1 MKKNKKKKRY
11 QLNARRFF
19 TVLFSFAVVLFGIY
33 LLIRWITRPANDL
46 ITLHFDFV
54 PITSSHRGV
63 IFRHETLN
71 NTLNSGV
78 FSSDIEQADRVKNTQ
93 LVGSLSVQNAGRNEG
108 NQGKVGNFLLD
119 ESNLNEE
126 ANEVYQLLLEAL
138 KERDFISSGFLKEE
152 LESKLQRMKKL
163 HDENSQNAFELKQN
177 QNKNV
182 GDAAAQVGQLLN
194 LYTNEAG
201 VISFLI
207 DSLEQDVNY
216 NNRYKIDYEKI
227 WNSEVK
233 VIDTRGRSVQVGEPV
248 FKIIKPS
255 VWYIAC
261 KIPREH
267 LKLYKQKSKV
277 FLVSDD
283 KKIETT
289 IYEVFD
295 AHHYAVAILKVN
307 NQLPMLFESRIVD
320 ITLIRNEVRGL
331 PIPKTAI
338 IKRGNELGVYALDI
352 DSRLKYVPID
362 VIEDDGE
369 RYIVQEG
376 TIHKKGTN
384 DEIKIIQTVKNGDRI
399 IDNASEHKEGEF
411 IDHVKK

>member
-1 MKKNKKKKRY
+1 MKKHKKKKKY
-11 QLNARRFF
+11 QLNAGRFF
-19 TVLFSFAVVLFGIY
+19 AVLFSFVAVLFGIY
-33 LLIRWITRPANDL
+33 LLVKWITRPASDL

-63 IFRHETLN
+63 VFRHETLN
-71 NTLNSGV
+71 TTLNSGV
-78 FSSDIEQADRVKNTQ
+78 FSSDIGQADRVKNTQ
-93 LVGSLSVQNAGRNEG
+93 LIGTLSVQNVGQNEAL
-108 NQGKVGNFLLD
+108 QGVNRDFLLD

-126 ANEVYQLLLEAL
+126 ADEVYHLLLNAV
-138 KERDFISSGFLKEE
+138 KERDFISSSFLKEE

-163 HDENSQNAFELKQN
+163 HEENSQNAFELKQSQN
-177 QNKNV
+177 QNV
-182 GDAAAQVGQLLN
+182 GDAAAKAGEVLN

-201 VISFLI
+201 VISFFI
-207 DSLEQDVNY
+207 DSLENDVNY

-233 VIDTRGRSVQVGEPV
+233 AIDTRGRNVQVGEPV

-261 KIPREH
+261 KVPREH
-267 LKLYKQKSKV
+267 LKLYKQNSKV
-277 FLVSDD
+277 FLVSEG
-283 KKIETT
+283 KNFESV

-295 AHHYAVAILKVN
+295 AHHYAVAILKMST
-307 NQLPMLFESRIVD
+307 QLPMLFDSRIAD

-352 DSRLKYVPID
+352 DNRLKYIPID

-376 TIHKKGTN
+376 TIHKKGAS

-399 IDNASEHKEGEF
+399 IDKASEHKEGEF